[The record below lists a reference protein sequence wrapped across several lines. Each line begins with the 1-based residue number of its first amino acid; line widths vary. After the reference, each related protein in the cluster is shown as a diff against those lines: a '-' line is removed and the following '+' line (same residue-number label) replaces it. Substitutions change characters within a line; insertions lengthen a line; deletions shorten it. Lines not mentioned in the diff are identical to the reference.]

1 MKHHV
6 SILLPEGAAVVGCIE
21 GARKTF
27 LLANSFLEGRG
38 ERPLFSVELVALT
51 KGARTYDGVFSVQP
65 DATVRSVSHTDLI
78 IIPPVNGDM
87 EAAVAKNRAFFPW
100 IRAQHTRGAGVASLC
115 VGAFLLA
122 GTGLLVGKKCSTHWS
137 ADQQFRTM
145 YPDVDLVSE
154 SVITDENGIYSSG
167 GANSFWNLLLYLVEK
182 YVDRPMAVH
191 IAKYYEIEIDRVSQ
205 ASYFMFKGQKGHEDS
220 MVRKVQEYIERN
232 VQTRV
237 SVAHLAEMVALS
249 RRNLERRFKKAT
261 SNTVVEYMQRVKVE
275 SAKLHLERSR
285 ANINDVMERT
295 GYTDTKAFR
304 TTFKKI
310 TGLSPVQYRAK
321 YARTEPAKGG

>member
-1 MKHHV
+1 MTKHV
-6 SILLPEGAAVVGCIE
+6 SILMPEGAAVVGCIE

-27 LLANSFLEGRG
+27 LLANTFLEGRG
-38 ERPLFSVELVALT
+38 GRPLFTVELVART
-51 KGARTYDGVFSVQP
+51 KAPRTYDGVFTVRP
-65 DATVRSVSHTDLI
+65 DAAMRSVSRTNLI

-87 EAAVAKNRAFFPW
+87 NDVVTGNRAFFPW
-100 IRAQHTRGAGVASLC
+100 IRSQHEQGAEVASLC

-122 GTGLLVGKKCSTHWS
+122 GTGLLDGKKCSTHWS
-137 ADQQFRTM
+137 ADAQFRAM
-145 YPDVDLVSE
+145 YPGVNLVSDR
-154 SVITDENGIYSSG
+154 VITDENGVYSSG

-182 YVDRPMAVH
+182 YVDRAMAVH

-205 ASYFMFKGQKGHEDS
+205 ASYFMFKGQKGHEDEA
-220 MVRKVQEYIERN
+220 VRKVQDYIERN
-232 VQTRV
+232 VQKRV
-237 SVAHLAEMVALS
+237 TVAHLAAMVALS

-261 SNTVVEYMQRVKVE
+261 SNTVVEYMQRVRVE

-285 ANINDVMERT
+285 ASMNDVMERT

-304 TTFKKI
+304 TTFKKV

-321 YARTEPAKGG
+321 YARTDPSHHG